1 MKEIVMKTIYKVVL
15 AGVLQACAI
24 GMPLFVGGLQNA
36 QAKENACSTKPRSVY
51 DQRLLENSDRG
62 EKALRRYVE
71 NKQAKSGIDWPTA
84 QARVERLR
92 RERDACE
99 VRPVPGQ

>member
-1 MKEIVMKTIYKVVL
+1 MKTIYKVVL

-36 QAKENACSTKPRSVY
+36 QAKDTMACSTKPRSVF
-51 DQRLLENSDRG
+51 DQRLLEKSDRG
-62 EKALRRYVE
+62 EQALRRYVE
-71 NKQAKSGIDWPTA
+71 SKQAKSGIDWPTA

-92 RERDACE
+92 REREACE
-99 VRPVPGQ
+99 VPLVPGQ